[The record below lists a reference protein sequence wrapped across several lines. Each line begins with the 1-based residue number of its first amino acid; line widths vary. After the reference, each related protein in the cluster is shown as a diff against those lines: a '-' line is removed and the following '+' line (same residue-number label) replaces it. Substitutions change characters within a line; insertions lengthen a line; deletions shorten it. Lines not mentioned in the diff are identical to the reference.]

1 MPNLWVYGGLSD
13 RETREMMIREETLNR
28 VAGKIY
34 ELLRKNEVSASE
46 FSHIFQIVRK
56 EVMERAKLRNHA

>member
-1 MPNLWVYGGLSD
+1 
-13 RETREMMIREETLNR
+13 MMTREETLNK

-56 EVMERAKLRNHA
+56 EVMNSAKLRNHA